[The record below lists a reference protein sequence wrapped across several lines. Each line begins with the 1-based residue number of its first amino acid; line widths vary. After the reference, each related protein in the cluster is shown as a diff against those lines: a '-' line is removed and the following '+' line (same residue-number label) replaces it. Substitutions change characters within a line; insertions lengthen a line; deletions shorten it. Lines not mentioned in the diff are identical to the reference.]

1 MSVSWEKVR
10 LVGQFE
16 IFAQDNLFS
25 SKVRLV
31 GQFFLRPCLVRK
43 SDSYESFL
51 MKLNEKKREKS
62 GKKFFLNIT
71 KVWFKTVT
79 SVQLI

>member
-16 IFAQDNLFS
+16 ILAQDNLFS

-31 GQFFLRPCLVRK
+31 GQFFLRSCPTGRTLV
-43 SDSYESFL
+43 
-51 MKLNEKKREKS
+51 
-62 GKKFFLNIT
+62 
-71 KVWFKTVT
+71 
-79 SVQLI
+79 

>member
-16 IFAQDNLFS
+16 ILAQDNFFP

-31 GQFFLRPCLVRK
+31 GQLFLRSCPTGRTLVYDYCRDEVIEELSEK
-43 SDSYESFL
+43 YQA
-51 MKLNEKKREKS
+51 KLAAPKVTKK
-62 GKKFFLNIT
+62 KK
-71 KVWFKTVT
+71 K
-79 SVQLI
+79 